1 MSLTGQ
7 SEGATVPFRKTLGE
21 NQKAA
26 NAAILSSE
34 AASRGMAGAILVGG
48 QAWQTIKVL
57 VEALEQMAEATSR
70 IGTSAGQ
77 QATVTA
83 QISQAMRDIDQ
94 VARRNVAAIYQV
106 QPAAR
111 NLTMLSN
118 RLAGIVATE
127 PEPAER
133 ARSS

>member
-1 MSLTGQ
+1 D
-7 SEGATVPFRKTLGE
+7 F
-21 NQKAA
+21 
-26 NAAILSSE
+26 
-34 AASRGMAGAILVGG
+34 
-48 QAWQTIKVL
+48 
-57 VEALEQMAEATSR
+57 
-70 IGTSAGQ
+70 
-77 QATVTA
+77 
-83 QISQAMRDIDQ
+83 DQ

-133 ARSS
+133 ARSR